1 MAKFCHNS
9 GHAVSLTQFLF
20 NLLSTLIHSRYCFPW
35 YPFDSLHFLSIFLI
49 HALSV
54 WYIWPLSIFSISPLC
69 LFFVLIFFHPFTFS
83 VHALPPVPASFSFV
97 QINKVSPTSVTR
109 LGNYWKFPT
118 INCLTKVAQIFWTCM
133 GFFEN
138 VNLFLKT
145 AVANFWTTFGENW
158 ATF

>member
-20 NLLSTLIHSRYCFPW
+20 NLLSTLIHSRYCFFDVHLFPFIFFPSFSFMIF
-35 YPFDSLHFLSIFLI
+35 PFDTFGLFQSSRSL
-49 HALSV
+49 
-54 WYIWPLSIFSISPLC
+54 LC

-133 GFFEN
+133 GFFDN